1 MGGNKYM
8 PIYSYK
14 CSNCGKIFDKLQK
27 VGSTDKVYCKDC
39 MVEAFRVFS
48 PVGIIFK
55 GSGFYTTDYNKLGTN
70 KINTHSAKNSKP
82 REDSKK
88 VESKPSD
95 TKKSSS
101 SASKEKIK
109 S

>member
-1 MGGNKYM
+1 M

-14 CSNCGKIFDKLQK
+14 CSNCGKIFDKMQK
-27 VGSTDKVYCKDC
+27 VDATDKVYCKDC

-55 GSGFYTTDYNKLGTN
+55 GSGFYTTDYSKLGTN
-70 KINTHSAKNSKP
+70 KINAHSAKNSKP

-88 VESKPSD
+88 VESKSVD

-101 SASKEKIK
+101 SAGKEKIK